1 MKIAEVMDSF
11 KTADELRDYANN
23 IIANAMRD
31 WIASSD
37 FPDRKRQAQ
46 VLRGRVLE
54 IVATASEKATEL
66 ERLCIGG
73 DVDLQLLLRAV
84 ARTGRAHLGVE
95 LTALQGVLDLLDRIN
110 TMQIDNGAD
119 AARANSWLSLAET
132 LVNNSRETIA
142 FHLPQTSVNSTL
154 EAIRATLKPTGEDQ
168 PATT

>member
-11 KTADELRDYANN
+11 KTADDLRDYATN

-46 VLRGRVLE
+46 VLRGRILE

-73 DVDLQLLLRAV
+73 DVDLQLLLREV

-95 LTALQGVLDLLDRIN
+95 LTALQGVLDLLDRIDA
-110 TMQIDNGAD
+110 MPIENGAD

-132 LVNNSRETIA
+132 LVNNSRDAIA
-142 FHLPQTSVNSTL
+142 FHLPQPSVNSTL
-154 EAIRATLKPTGEDQ
+154 EAIRATLKPTVEDSS
-168 PATT
+168 ASS